1 MPCKSNELND
11 PSSVLCL
18 HQHSLPR
25 LGAVGSQGGS
35 GRLGGDTEETRIV
48 EALNA
53 PEGLPD
59 SCTSYVRLLGF
70 IVMVSAP

>member
-1 MPCKSNELND
+1 M
-11 PSSVLCL
+11 
-18 HQHSLPR
+18 
-25 LGAVGSQGGS
+25 GSQGGS

-53 PEGLPD
+53 PEGLRG
-59 SCTSYVRLLGF
+59 SYTYVRLPGF